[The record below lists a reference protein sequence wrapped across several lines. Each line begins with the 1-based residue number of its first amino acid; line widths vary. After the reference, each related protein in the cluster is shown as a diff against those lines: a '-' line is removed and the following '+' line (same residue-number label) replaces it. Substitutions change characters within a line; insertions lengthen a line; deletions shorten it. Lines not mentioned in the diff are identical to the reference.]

1 MAINYIRN
9 LRVQHGSEK
18 LADSH
23 QWARLSLCGSSVL
36 GCMGGKCSLTE
47 QLPGGGRH
55 LPLLWQAE
63 VGPPN
68 HVYLEVQNVA
78 SFMNKASAD

>member
-1 MAINYIRN
+1 MR
-9 LRVQHGSEK
+9 LLSVGVHGGEV
-18 LADSH
+18 LAH
-23 QWARLSLCGSSVL
+23 GTA
-36 GCMGGKCSLTE
+36 
-47 QLPGGGRH
+47 PGGGRH

-68 HVYLEVQNVA
+68 HVYLGVQNVA

>member
-1 MAINYIRN
+1 MGQAF
-9 LRVQHGSEK
+9 LV
-18 LADSH
+18 
-23 QWARLSLCGSSVL
+23 RLLSV
-36 GCMGGKCSLTE
+36 GVHGGKCSLTE
-47 QLPGGGRH
+47 QLPGRGRH

>member
-23 QWARLSLCGSSVL
+23 QRARLSLCGSSVL
-36 GCMGGKCSLTE
+36 GCMGGSARSRNSS
-47 QLPGGGRH
+47 PGVGRH